1 VSVVFGL
8 NPPNILVVAAF
19 EEANGFALGASDL
32 GANGFSLDFS
42 VEVLE
47 APNENPEL
55 FDDPNNPALGSDA
68 GSAGSVFTWGLSSTV
83 SAGVLLSL
91 GVASCFGA
99 NPSKL
104 KPDFGF
110 SLSVMLDS
118 ASFVFSEPKIVVS
131 VLLDPKLNPE
141 MGLAA
146 SGCFLDETGVFSNP
160 NRFVFKFSGGGVFGV
175 AEAYEKDGVGFVFDV
190 SDDK

>member
-1 VSVVFGL
+1 VSVVFGW
-8 NPPNILVVAAF
+8 NPPNILVVAVF

-42 VEVLE
+42 VGVLA

-55 FDDPNNPALGSDA
+55 FDDDPNNPALGLT
-68 GSAGSVFTWGLSSTV
+68 GSGAGSVGSVLTWGLSSAV
-83 SAGVLLSL
+83 SADFLLSL

-104 KPDFGF
+104 KPDFDF
-110 SLSVMLDS
+110 SLST
-118 ASFVFSEPKIVVS
+118 AFVFSEAKMVVS

-141 MGLAA
+141 TGFA

-175 AEAYEKDGVGFVFDV
+175 DEANEKDGVGFVLDV